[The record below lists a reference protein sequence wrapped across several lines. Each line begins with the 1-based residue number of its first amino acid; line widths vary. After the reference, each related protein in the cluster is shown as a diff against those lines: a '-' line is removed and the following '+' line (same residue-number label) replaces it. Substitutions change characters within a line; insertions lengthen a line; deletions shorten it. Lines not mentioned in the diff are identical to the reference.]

1 MKKIFAIVSFAA
13 LMMTA
18 SVSSQARD
26 GIFNFGIKAGLNF
39 TNMSGLKDFGQ
50 QDFLKTYTGFN
61 AGMVFNFNL
70 PLGFEL
76 NPEVLYVQ
84 SGQRTKDYEF
94 NIPWTDQEVN
104 VKGGSFKTGAI
115 RVPINV
121 QWGIGLFN
129 DFIKP
134 YVVVS
139 PYVGAVLFGNGSIL
153 DVDFDSE
160 SVNSYL
166 NRFQYGIGVGAGIYI
181 WNFQVSFKWN
191 WDLNPAFK
199 DNGSFTEAVG
209 DAIKAGNKKFNGGEL
224 SIAYF
229 F

>member
-39 TNMSGLKDFGQ
+39 TNMSGLKDLGQ

-84 SGQRTKDYEF
+84 SGQRTKDYSISGADI
-94 NIPWTDQEVN
+94 N
-104 VKGGSFKTGAI
+104 GGSFKTGSI

-153 DVDFDSE
+153 NVDFDSE

-191 WDLNPAFK
+191 WDLNPTFK
-199 DNGSFTEAVG
+199 DNGSFAGAVG
-209 DAIKAGNKKFNGGEL
+209 DAIKADNKKFNGGEL

>member
-1 MKKIFAIVSFAA
+1 MKKIFTLAA
-13 LMMTA
+13 LAVMMMSA
-18 SVSSQARD
+18 PVMSQARD
-26 GIFNFGIKAGLNF
+26 GFFNFGIKAGLNF
-39 TNMSGLKDFGQ
+39 TNMSGLKDFNQ
-50 QDFLKTYTGFN
+50 PDFLKTYTGFN

-76 NPEVLYVQ
+76 NPEILYVQ
-84 SGQRTKDYEF
+84 SGQRTKGYEF
-94 NIPWTDQEVN
+94 NIPGTDVIQVN
-104 VKGGSFKTGAI
+104 GGSFRTGSI

-139 PYVGAVLFGNGSIL
+139 PYVGAVLFGKGSIL
-153 DVDFDSE
+153 NVDFDSK

-209 DAIKAGNKKFNGGEL
+209 DAVKADNKKFSGGEL
-224 SIAYF
+224 SLAF
-229 F
+229 FF

>member
-1 MKKIFAIVSFAA
+1 MKKIFTITA
-13 LMMTA
+13 LALAMMTV
-18 SVSSQARD
+18 SVAGHARD
-26 GIFNFGIKAGLNF
+26 GVFNIGVKAGLNF

-50 QDFLKTYTGFN
+50 PDFLKTYTGFN
-61 AGMVFNFNL
+61 AGLAFNFNL

-76 NPEVLYVQ
+76 NPEILYVQ
-84 SGQRTKDYEF
+84 SGQRSSSYEIKVGELVDVRTSSVF
-94 NIPWTDQEVN
+94 RS
-104 VKGGSFKTGAI
+104 GSI
-115 RVPINV
+115 RVPVNL
-121 QWGIGLFN
+121 QWGVGIFD

-139 PYVGAVLFGNGSIL
+139 PYVGAVLFGSGSIL

-160 SVNSYL
+160 SVNDYL

-181 WNFQVSFKWN
+181 WNFQISFKWN
-191 WDLNPAFK
+191 WDLNPTFK
-199 DNGSFTEAVG
+199 EGDGTLAGAVG
-209 DAIKAGNKKFNGGEL
+209 DIVKTKNKKFNGGEL

>member
-1 MKKIFAIVSFAA
+1 MKKIFTLAA
-13 LMMTA
+13 LAVMMMSA
-18 SVSSQARD
+18 PVMSQARD
-26 GIFNFGIKAGLNF
+26 GFFNFGIKAGLNF
-39 TNMSGLKDFGQ
+39 TNMSGLKDFNQ
-50 QDFLKTYTGFN
+50 PDFLKTYTGFN
-61 AGMVFNFNL
+61 AGMVL
-70 PLGFEL
+70 L
-76 NPEVLYVQ
+76 NPEILYVQ
-84 SGQRTKDYEF
+84 SGQRTKGYEF
-94 NIPWTDQEVN
+94 NIPGADVIQVN
-104 VKGGSFKTGAI
+104 GGSFRTGSI

-139 PYVGAVLFGNGSIL
+139 PYVGAVLFGKGSIL
-153 DVDFDSE
+153 NVDFDSE

-209 DAIKAGNKKFNGGEL
+209 DAVKADNKKFSGGEL
-224 SIAYF
+224 SLAF
-229 F
+229 FF

>member
-26 GIFNFGIKAGLNF
+26 GIFN
-39 TNMSGLKDFGQ
+39 
-50 QDFLKTYTGFN
+50 
-61 AGMVFNFNL
+61 NFNL

-84 SGQRTKDYEF
+84 SGQRTKDYSISGADI
-94 NIPWTDQEVN
+94 N
-104 VKGGSFKTGAI
+104 GGSFKTGSI

-153 DVDFDSE
+153 NVDFDSE

-191 WDLNPAFK
+191 WDLNPTFK
-199 DNGSFTEAVG
+199 DNGSFVGAVG
-209 DAIKAGNKKFNGGEL
+209 DAIKADNKKFNGGEL